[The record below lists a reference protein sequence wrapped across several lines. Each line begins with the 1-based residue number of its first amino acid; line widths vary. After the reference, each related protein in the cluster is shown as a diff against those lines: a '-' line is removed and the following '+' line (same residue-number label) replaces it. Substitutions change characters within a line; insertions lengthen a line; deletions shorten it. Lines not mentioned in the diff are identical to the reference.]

1 MAEFDPRIVRVS
13 IEIRGQLR
21 VYDGLAITATG
32 EKFANANQ
40 NETTVKIANLAKD
53 VRDYLATECSPF
65 NANRTRKKLILEV
78 GRRSYGT
85 FVLYAGDITS
95 VTVGQPPDVWVELK
109 CLTGDFDKGNIVS
122 RSQPGKA
129 LLSVIAQQVANDLSL
144 ALAFEA
150 TDKQISSYSFTGGAL
165 KQVEKLASAG
175 MVNAYVDDGR
185 LIVKN
190 QNQPMVGA
198 VRMLDIDSGM
208 IGKPEF
214 TEHGV
219 KVKFL
224 IDNLTQLG
232 GRLVIKSITEPSA
245 NGTFEIYKLS
255 FDVASRDV
263 PFYYIAEA
271 KRLGAE

>member
-1 MAEFDPRIVRVS
+1 MAEIDPRIVRVS

-21 VYDGLAITATG
+21 VYDGLAVTASG
-32 EKFANANQ
+32 EKFANENQ

-78 GRRSYGT
+78 GRKSYGT

-95 VTVGQPPDVWVELK
+95 VVVGQPADIWVELK
-109 CLTGDFDKGNIVS
+109 CLTGDFDKGNIIA
-122 RSQPGKA
+122 RSQPGQA

-144 ALAFEA
+144 ALSFEA

-165 KQVEKLASAG
+165 KQVDKLAQAG

-190 QNQPMVGA
+190 RNTPMVGA
-198 VRMLDIDSGM
+198 VRVVDIDSGM

-214 TEHGV
+214 TEQGI

-224 IDNLTQLG
+224 IDNLTRLG
-232 GRLVIKSITEPSA
+232 GRLIVKSITEPAA
-245 NGTFEIYKLS
+245 NGTYEIYKLS

-263 PFYYIAEA
+263 PFYYVAEA
-271 KRLGAE
+271 KRLGAA

>member
-1 MAEFDPRIVRVS
+1 MAEIDPRIVRVS
-13 IEIRGQLR
+13 IEIRGQIR
-21 VYDGLAITATG
+21 VYDGLAITASG

-40 NETTVKIANLAKD
+40 NETTVKIANLSKD

-65 NANRTRKKLILEV
+65 NADRTRKKLLLEV

-95 VTVGQPPDVWVELK
+95 VTIGQPPDIWVELK
-109 CLTGDFDKGNIVS
+109 CLTGDFDKGNLIA
-122 RSQPGKA
+122 RSQSGLAK
-129 LLSVIAQQVANDLSL
+129 LSTIAQQIAQDLNL
-144 ALAFEA
+144 ALSFEA

-165 KQVEKLASAG
+165 RQVDKLSAIG

-190 QNQPMVGA
+190 QNTPMVGL
-198 VRMLDIDSGM
+198 VRVVDLDSGM
-208 IGKPEF
+208 VGKPEF
-214 TEHGV
+214 TEQGI

-232 GRLVIKSITEPSA
+232 SELIVRSVTSPTA
-245 NGTFEIYKLS
+245 NGRYEIYKLS
-255 FDVASRDV
+255 FDVASRDT
-263 PFYYIAEA
+263 PFYYTAEA
-271 KRLGAE
+271 KRLGAQ